1 MISVKVLSIKNCPAT
16 PPTISLV
23 RSTARELGIDVE
35 VTNIVINT
43 LEEANERRFIGSPT
57 VRINGLDI
65 DPSMRSVDQFG
76 LT

>member
-1 MISVKVLSIKNCPAT
+1 MIQVEVLSIKGCPAT

-23 RSTARELGIDVE
+23 RSTAKELGIDAE
-35 VTNIVINT
+35 VINIVINT

-57 VRINGLDI
+57 VQINGREI
-65 DPSMRSVDQFG
+65 DPSMRSVNQFG